1 MMRHAILIGLA
12 LGMVAGRAEAQET
25 IPEVVRGFRV
35 RVHLRRDAFDG
46 ELLAVTRDSVW
57 LWSDGRQIGV
67 PTSQVRQ
74 LVVRRHGLTPGKAM
88 AWAGIAGAVSGA
100 LLVAACSSVDGV
112 DGCEGFGVSWFLTW
126 LAIGGISAATLGE
139 ATERWRAPFP
149 IDQVRRYARY
159 PHREPPQLRSGSG
172 CGTIGYRSGQISC
185 TADPGPPKPS

>member
-12 LGMVAGRAEAQET
+12 FGMVAGHAEAQET
-25 IPEVVRGFRV
+25 IPEAVRGFRV
-35 RVHLRRDAFDG
+35 RVHLQSDAFDG

-100 LLVAACSSVDGV
+100 LLMTACSSVTDN
-112 DGCEGFGVSWFLTW
+112 GCEGFGVSWFLTW

-149 IDQVRRYARY
+149 LNQVRRYARY
-159 PHREPPQLRSGSG
+159 PHRKPPQLRP
-172 CGTIGYRSGQISC
+172 RS
-185 TADPGPPKPS
+185 TGPSLGFRLRIPLPRILR